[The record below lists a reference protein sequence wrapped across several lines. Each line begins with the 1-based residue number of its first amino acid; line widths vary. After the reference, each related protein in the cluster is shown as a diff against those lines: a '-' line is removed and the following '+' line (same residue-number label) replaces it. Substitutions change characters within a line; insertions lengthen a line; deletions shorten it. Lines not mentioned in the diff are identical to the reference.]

1 MTKGLQEGREL
12 VFEQAE
18 VKIGRTSENDV
29 VLHDHGVSRH
39 HARIIMRGGQYF
51 AEDVGS
57 ANGTVL
63 NGRSLTGEQLLRDGD
78 RIGVGPVEFTF
89 VWVPPDGD
97 EDATRPIRRV
107 PLPRSPLPSV
117 SLDSSGQEFLSTGEL
132 PAVVPVAPRSVPVLA
147 VSPPALGPAS
157 SGGHRPP
164 PTQVPAGLPVFEPLL
179 EERTELGLSTVAGP
193 SVAPSFPPVPD
204 DMLEDREE
212 RTEVALPTVANPSA
226 APRLFPVMESL
237 ADEHT
242 EVGIA
247 TSRNPF
253 AAGSLGTV
261 SVPPALER
269 TDVYSPP
276 ALPSVPVLPPEEP
289 EERTELAL
297 PTLKGVASLLEEA
310 TAVDVDDESTRR
322 ITRVPVPAPLV
333 PSASPP
339 QLAPSQPH
347 VAPVPSAAPV
357 TSGPTAA
364 DRARERRDLARTRG
378 GQVLLWWRGL
388 SVARKLLTSLAL
400 LCVVAAMGG
409 GVASVYLGSRAGMG
423 IGGREPMTLGVDATP
438 DSFGLGEGVRW
449 ERSDQKAF
457 EFQFVAPTR
466 AVALLRY
473 QAKDIS
479 KEEVGL
485 ALNGVNLGWVPPDT
499 TTTAEREL
507 EVILPVTTLKR
518 GDLNTVTFDNVR
530 NPPGQ
535 ETWRIWNLRVEII
548 PVPEL
553 PPEQLLSQ
561 AREYASAGRRF
572 FEAKGVGSENLFR
585 SWQQFRAAWLT
596 LEALDT
602 KPELYE
608 DVRFYLSQ
616 ASAELDHQCAQLMLE
631 FQQSVQF
638 RSARKARAALQE
650 VSRRFP
656 TTEHRCHNLAKEKAF
671 EHEL

>member
-1 MTKGLQEGREL
+1 M
-12 VFEQAE
+12 
-18 VKIGRTSENDV
+18 KIGRTSENDV

-57 ANGTVL
+57 ANGTAL

-78 RIGVGPVEFTF
+78 RLGVGPVEFTF
-89 VWVPPDGD
+89 VWVPPEGD

-107 PLPRSPLPSV
+107 PVARSPLPSV

-147 VSPPALGPAS
+147 ES
-157 SGGHRPP
+157 
-164 PTQVPAGLPVFEPLL
+164 FL

-204 DMLEDREE
+204 GMLEDREE
-212 RTEVALPTVANPSA
+212 RTEVALPTVAPPGG
-226 APRLFPVMESL
+226 APRLLPVMESL

-242 EVGIA
+242 EVGIL
-247 TSRNPF
+247 TGGNPF
-253 AAGSLGTV
+253 ASASLGTV
-261 SVPPALER
+261 PLPPALER
-269 TDVYSPP
+269 TDVLAPP
-276 ALPSVPVLPPEEP
+276 ALPSVPALPPDEP

-297 PTLKGVASLLEEA
+297 PTLKGVAMLLEEA

-322 ITRVPVPAPLV
+322 ITRVPVTAPLAPPAP
-333 PSASPP
+333 PP
-339 QLAPSQPH
+339 QLARPQPH
-347 VAPVPSAAPV
+347 VAPVPPVPSA
-357 TSGPTAA
+357 SGPTAA

-378 GQVLLWWRGL
+378 GQFVLWWRDL
-388 SVARKLLTSLAL
+388 SVARKVLTSLAL
-400 LCVVAAMGG
+400 LCVVAVGG
-409 GVASVYLGSRAGMG
+409 GAASVYLGGGANTGT
-423 IGGREPMTLGVDATP
+423 GGREPTTLGVEATP

-449 ERSDQKAF
+449 ERSDQKVF

-485 ALNGVNLGWVPPDT
+485 VLNGVNLGWVPPDT

-507 EVILPVTTLKR
+507 ELILPVGTLKR
-518 GDLNTVTFDNVR
+518 GELNTVAFDNVR

-535 ETWRIWNLRVEII
+535 ETWRIWNLRAEII

-572 FEAKGVGSENLFR
+572 FDAKGVGSENLFR
-585 SWQQFRAAWLT
+585 AWQQFRAAWLT

>member
-1 MTKGLQEGREL
+1 M
-12 VFEQAE
+12 
-18 VKIGRTSENDV
+18 KIGRTSENDV

-57 ANGTVL
+57 ANGTAL

-78 RIGVGPVEFTF
+78 RLGVGPVEFTF

-117 SLDSSGQEFLSTGEL
+117 SVDSSGQEFLATGEL
-132 PAVVPVAPRSVPVLA
+132 PAVVSVAPRPVPVVA
-147 VSPPALGPAS
+147 GSQPSPGPAS
-157 SGGHRPP
+157 KGPRSALA
-164 PTQVPAGLPVFEPLL
+164 QVPSALPVFEPLL

-193 SVAPSFPPVPD
+193 FGAPSFPPVPD
-204 DMLEDREE
+204 DMLEEREE
-212 RTEVALPTVANPSA
+212 RTEVALPTLASPGVP
-226 APRLFPVMESL
+226 PRLLPLMESL

-242 EVGIA
+242 EVGVA
-247 TSRNPF
+247 AGGNPF
-253 AAGSLGTV
+253 AMASLGTV
-261 SVPPALER
+261 SPPPALER
-269 TDVYSPP
+269 TDVLAPP
-276 ALPSVPVLPPEEP
+276 GLPSVPVLPPDEP

-297 PTLKGVASLLEEA
+297 PTLKGVAGLLEAA
-310 TAVDVDDESTRR
+310 TVVDVDDESTRP
-322 ITRVPVPAPLV
+322 ITRLPVATPLV
-333 PSASPP
+333 PSAPPP
-339 QLAPSQPH
+339 QLARSQPQ
-347 VAPVPSAAPV
+347 VAPVPPAPSA
-357 TSGPTAA
+357 SGPTAA

-378 GQVLLWWRGL
+378 GQLVLWWRDL

-400 LCVVAAMGG
+400 LCVVAAVGG
-409 GVASVYLGSRAGMG
+409 AVASVYLDGRAAMG
-423 IGGREPMTLGVDATP
+423 TGGREPTTLGVDATP

-449 ERSDQKAF
+449 ERSDQKSF

-485 ALNGVNLGWVPPDT
+485 VLNGVNLGWVPPDT

-507 EVILPVTTLKR
+507 ELILPVGTLKR
-518 GDLNTVTFDNVR
+518 GELNTVAFDNVR

-535 ETWRIWNLRVEII
+535 ETWRVWNLRVEII

-572 FEAKGVGSENLFR
+572 FDAKGVGSENLFR

-608 DVRFYLSQ
+608 DVRYYLSQ